1 MKKILLTAI
10 MALTLGFAAPQ
21 QTQAAE
27 VTVYVNGKYYYATF
41 NDVDVW
47 WIFHRL
53 YSEYMNGDA
62 DIDWQF
68 PYFII
73 GGGFVL

>member
-1 MKKILLTAI
+1 M
-10 MALTLGFAAPQ
+10 LGFAAPQ

-27 VTVYVNGKYYYATF
+27 VTVYV
-41 NDVDVW
+41 
-47 WIFHRL
+47 
-53 YSEYMNGDA
+53 NGDA